1 MIHYFASTDH
11 NQSENIL
18 GTFERERRRIWK
30 YHVHW
35 LPVALKSNLNN
46 TMIFCQTNTVTRLKN
61 LNQNADEILG
71 SVTSALRNRLRL
83 LRQTKTSTEALYSSP
98 RE

>member
-1 MIHYFASTDH
+1 M
-11 NQSENIL
+11 
-18 GTFERERRRIWK
+18 
-30 YHVHW
+30 
-35 LPVALKSNLNN
+35 
-46 TMIFCQTNTVTRLKN
+46 MIFCQTNTVTQLKN
-61 LNQNADEILG
+61 LNQNADETLG

>member
-1 MIHYFASTDH
+1 M
-11 NQSENIL
+11 
-18 GTFERERRRIWK
+18 
-30 YHVHW
+30 
-35 LPVALKSNLNN
+35 
-46 TMIFCQTNTVTRLKN
+46 MIFCQTNTVTQLKN

-98 RE
+98 RELLVQNKPLVFLSLVVNEKVRIKCGKTLL